1 MFTGTFMNGRHLYVA
16 QNQLYGIWF
25 DGDAAHWVVGYMT
38 SIIEG
43 KLTIGWAMNK
53 EDTSCPSLSK
63 VWIEWD
69 KSKVKY
75 GSQWQYSKTAL
86 IECLSGYHLLLFN

>member
-1 MFTGTFMNGRHLYVA
+1 MFTGNFINGRHLYAA
-16 QNQLYGIWF
+16 QNQVYGIWF
-25 DGDAAHWVVGYMT
+25 DGEYGDAADWVAGYMT

-43 KLTIGWAMNK
+43 KLRIGWAMSN

-63 VWIEWD
+63 VWIEWWN
-69 KSKVKY
+69 
-75 GSQWQYSKTAL
+75 SQWQYSRKAS